1 MTHPDAPPG
10 LLAVDLGV
18 RTGLAR
24 YGADG
29 RLVWYRSQN
38 FGARARLK
46 SAIPRLLRE
55 AGPLDTLVL
64 EGGGDLHALWTKA
77 AEAADVRVLTVQADA
92 WRDALMIPR
101 AQRTGADA
109 KAHADTLARQV
120 IAWSG
125 APRPTS
131 LRHDVAEAILA
142 GLWGVLERGW
152 VASARAV
159 FGQARA

>member
-1 MTHPDAPPG
+1 MTLPLSPG

-24 YGADG
+24 YGRDG
-29 RLVWYRSQN
+29 RLVWYRSHN
-38 FGARARLK
+38 FGTRARLK
-46 SAIPRLLRE
+46 KAIPALLRE
-55 AGPLDTLVL
+55 AAPLDALVL
-64 EGGGDLHALWTKA
+64 EGGGDLHALWAK
-77 AEAADVRVLTVQADA
+77 EAQAQHVAVRTVQADA
-92 WRDALMIPR
+92 WRELLMIPR

-142 GLWGVLERGW
+142 GLWGVLAQGW
-152 VASARAV
+152 VASPVDV
-159 FGQARA
+159 FGRQRG